1 MPMEK
6 EDLVYP
12 TSLWH
17 QRRRVREPEIAG
29 RDGEPRSEVSPAMED
44 IELAAFVVRGVGL
57 DEGVGVVERG
67 ERCSSR
73 DGCGFITRCV

>member
-17 QRRRVREPEIAG
+17 QRRRVREPKLAG

-44 IELAAFVVRGVGL
+44 IELAAFVV
-57 DEGVGVVERG
+57 
-67 ERCSSR
+67 
-73 DGCGFITRCV
+73 